1 MFVLPGFDA
10 VSSTAHDTGD
20 CAGFAVT
27 SGEYVPCSDNF
38 LRFGRWPS
46 AIHWEVN
53 SASTPSN
60 PSRIVFGFELALD

>member
-27 SGEYVPCSDNF
+27 SGEYVP
-38 LRFGRWPS
+38 
-46 AIHWEVN
+46 
-53 SASTPSN
+53 
-60 PSRIVFGFELALD
+60 